1 MTAFPAAAM
10 RPHRFPVQQDLD
22 ADFTLADLAR
32 IRADPGPIP
41 RSQHRGFDV
50 AAYEQQVWQLDR
62 PIDDG
67 RLLDWEGPASTT
79 ATIGEPSASDLAL
92 LHAFEVCGLWHP
104 PVAHNLDGLSAPR
117 ACVWLAVADRW
128 ILLSHTS
135 ADLRLLNAA
144 CKLIGAVWT
153 RWHTAA
159 GDGWPSLARSLAH
172 TARLLSDATH
182 HLTGRLNHHPPPTA
196 TATTAP
202 FWQTPPTLPGEAPSI
217 VVLAGAGSAGAQQFL
232 SDLPHPSPVDAVC
245 WYDAPSNAIPA
256 SSAYASAWY
265 PPEPAA
271 SGPPGRPGVRRSDL
285 RHHTA
290 RTWDDVT
297 GIIRSHRTDLLVLI
311 GMPIVPT
318 PVLRQARLGVI
329 NAHNGAL
336 PQYRGMDAVGWAVLN
351 NDPIICTLHLAAP
364 AVDQGDILATAP
376 VPYEPPASLRRR
388 VKATQLDLLLAV
400 TLHAAAT
407 GRLPEGSPQGPGR
420 QYYRL
425 HPHLKRVLD
434 TRKGNPAGRK

>member
-1 MTAFPAAAM
+1 M
-10 RPHRFPVQQDLD
+10 RPCRFPVQQNLD

-32 IRADPGPIP
+32 VRADPGPLP
-41 RSQHRGFDV
+41 ERLHRGLDV
-50 AAYEQQVWQLDR
+50 VAYEQQVWRLDR
-62 PIDDG
+62 PSDDG
-67 RLLDWEGPASTT
+67 RLLGWEGPAITT
-79 ATIGEPSASDLAL
+79 ATIGEPSESDLAL
-92 LHAFEVCGLWHP
+92 LHAFEACGLWRP
-104 PVAHNLDGLSAPR
+104 PVSQNLDGLSAPR

-135 ADLRLLNAA
+135 GDLRLLNAA
-144 CKLIGAVWT
+144 CKLVGAVWT

-159 GDGWPSLARSLAH
+159 GDGWPSVAGPLAH

-182 HLTGRLNHHPPPTA
+182 YLTGRLNQQQPPPAA
-196 TATTAP
+196 TAATAP
-202 FWQTPPTLPGEAPSI
+202 LWQAPAAPPGEAPSI
-217 VVLAGAGSAGAQQFL
+217 VVLAGAGSAGARQFL
-232 SDLPHPSPVDAVC
+232 IDLPHPSLVAEVC
-245 WYDAPSNAIPA
+245 WYDAPGNAIPDG
-256 SSAYASAWY
+256 SAYASAWY

-271 SGPPGRPGVRRSDL
+271 SVPPGRPDVRRSGL

-290 RTWDDVT
+290 RTWNDVA
-297 GIIRSHRTDLLVLI
+297 GIIRAQRTDLLVLI
-311 GMPIVPT
+311 GVPIVPT
-318 PVLRQARLGVI
+318 PVLRQARLGVV

-336 PQYRGMDAVGWAVLN
+336 PQYRGMDAIGWAVLN
-351 NDPIICTLHLAAP
+351 NDPIVCTVHLAAP
-364 AVDQGDILATAP
+364 AVDQGDIFATAP
-376 VPYEPPASLRRR
+376 VPYGPPASLRSR

-434 TRKGNPAGRK
+434 TCNGNPAGRK